1 MNSHELAFRIGVHA
15 YPPEYRAARG
25 DEIMATLMDSRG
37 DGHVSPLREFVALVV
52 DGSRRRLGLRPV
64 SGVAAWRSGAR
75 LAAFLL
81 AFLTTAVALLGVIQ
95 ERRNPTIGGAGFS
108 PRLDVASL
116 ALTPWFAMFAITA
129 IGTLVALAFG
139 ARRVAMVFAVAGAV
153 TQVFELAGGGSHYVV
168 YDWTNASS
176 LPREPLHWLIPSV
189 LLPGLIAA
197 GRISRRRAVAA
208 VPLAAGLLVAAVAV
222 AVESSHVWGGFV
234 SLLPALAVFALVAL
248 AIAPFDP
255 RPAIA
260 TIPLLVAAVPMT
272 WTYVVAD
279 STTPATYGTLLLAA
293 LPLVAALLAAVALRT
308 TRDRE
313 PGTPASRV

>member
-1 MNSHELAFRIGVHA
+1 MSTSRTGLSDRCACL
-15 YPPEYRAARG
+15 PPEYRAARG

-95 ERRNPTIGGAGFS
+95 ERRNPTIGGSGFG

-139 ARRVAMVFAVAGAV
+139 ARRVAMVFAVAGAL
-153 TQVFELAGGGSHYVV
+153 TQVFELAGGGSHYIV

-208 VPLAAGLLVAAVAV
+208 VPLAAGLLVAAAG
-222 AVESSHVWGGFV
+222 SGGRDQSRV
-234 SLLPALAVFALVAL
+234 GRVRRALAGAGRVRAGGS

-255 RPAIA
+255 RPRDRHDSPAGCGGA
-260 TIPLLVAAVPMT
+260 DDLDVRGRRQHHAGDLRNAAP
-272 WTYVVAD
+272 
-279 STTPATYGTLLLAA
+279 GGAA
-293 LPLVAALLAAVALRT
+293 PGRGPVRRGRAAHHARSSARDAGVAL
-308 TRDRE
+308 
-313 PGTPASRV
+313 